1 MKEYVNDNIELR
13 FSEGNQL
20 LYLNSQIKLN
30 NSKYVIKQ
38 LNNKNFRGMV
48 FKITKIYSYQFDESD
63 NYYIVCDVIET
74 NKQIESKNM
83 KLTINKLFEENNMI
97 KNYIINNC
105 ER

>member
-1 MKEYVNDNIELR
+1 
-13 FSEGNQL
+13 
-20 LYLNSQIKLN
+20 
-30 NSKYVIKQ
+30 
-38 LNNKNFRGMV
+38 MV
-48 FKITKIYSYQFDESD
+48 FKITKIYSYQFDEPD

-74 NKQIESKNM
+74 NKQIEYKNM